1 MCICLCFS
9 HSINVVLLWFFFL
22 MIRRPPRSTRTDTLF
37 PYTTLFRSPRERNVL
52 EIVTGKDAPTATGVY
67 VGGWQDKDGNFYY
80 LRHSGPEHVLT
91 YAPTRS
97 GKGVGLVVP
106 TLLSWGASSVITDLK
121 GELWALT
128 AGWRQKHAKNKVLRF
143 EPASSSG
150 GVCWN
155 PLDEIRVGTE
165 AEVGDVQN
173 LATLIVDPDGKGL
186 DSHWQK
192 TAFALL
198 VGVILHALYK
208 ARNDGGTATLPSVDA
223 MLADPNRDIGDRKST
238 RLNSSH
244 SCASRMPPS
253 A

>member
-1 MCICLCFS
+1 
-9 HSINVVLLWFFFL
+9 
-22 MIRRPPRSTRTDTLF
+22 
-37 PYTTLFRSPRERNVL
+37 
-52 EIVTGKDAPTATGVY
+52 VTGKDAPTATGVY

-155 PLDEIRVGTE
+155 PLDEIRLGTE
-165 AEVGDVQN
+165 YEVGDVQN

-208 ARNDGGTATLPSVDA
+208 AKERRRHRPRCHRSMPCWPTRTGT
-223 MLADPNRDIGDRKST
+223 LA
-238 RLNSSH
+238 
-244 SCASRMPPS
+244 SCGWK
-253 A
+253 